1 MNWLSLDNRERVM
14 QIFEQL
20 ISNKTEIKVQV
31 TGDRTAF
38 ASKVIKINKE
48 NIFSKIQSGPDL
60 IIEKLV
66 PGRGNKIIQSSS
78 EVGIEFIINENV
90 YTCSA
95 SYNGIS
101 SMHPY
106 FGFILSFP
114 ESIEIKEKRSE
125 ERFTYETPEFVS
137 AEFKLRNGAKEE
149 KLYNLNVLDCSSH
162 GLGLIVTEDNFDLLQ
177 KLRKGDRLKDITFY
191 ATWTMI
197 QVNGTVRH
205 KTKIEKGKYRDCYLL
220 GIESPE
226 IIESCKPIK

>member
-1 MNWLSLDNRERVM
+1 M

-20 ISNKTEIKVQV
+20 ISNKIEIKVQV
-31 TGDRTAF
+31 AGDRTAF
-38 ASKVIKINKE
+38 ASKVIKISKE
-48 NIFSKIQSGPDL
+48 NAFSKIQSGPDL

-66 PGRGNKIIQSSS
+66 PERGNKIIQSSS
-78 EVGIEFIINENV
+78 EVGIEFIFNENV
-90 YTCSA
+90 CKCSA

-106 FGFILSFP
+106 FGFILNFP

-137 AEFKLRNGAKEE
+137 AEFKLRNGAEEE

-191 ATWTMI
+191 ATWAMI

-205 KTKIEKGKYRDCYLL
+205 KTKIEKGKYRGCYLI

-226 IIESCKPIK
+226 IIKSCKPIK